1 MPILSCIFILFHIDI
16 YVYTSEYTKCFACLF
31 WCCYLKSFIILQ
43 RNVNHLHCNHLLLL
57 MKLFLQFFC
66 SNNFHFLCN
75 QFEVFLVF
83 EYQQTW
89 DKYETQ
95 IVVKI
100 FLDITTD
107 FWVYMESK
115 IQYETNIQFKCNLL
129 HWRSNVFSSIFIV
142 YIICRK
148 TNLPSQSL
156 DTSFYSHFYSLTPN
170 PVMILQFIRMKRFF
184 SLQL

>member
-1 MPILSCIFILFHIDI
+1 MRSAWKSISKKYCQYYLVYSYYSMYI
-16 YVYTSEYTKCFACLF
+16 YMYTSEYTKCFACLF

-89 DKYETQ
+89 DKYEIQ

-100 FLDITTD
+100 VLDITTCLV
-107 FWVYMESK
+107 FWIYMESK
-115 IQYETNIQFKCNLL
+115 IPFETNI
-129 HWRSNVFSSIFIV
+129 
-142 YIICRK
+142 
-148 TNLPSQSL
+148 
-156 DTSFYSHFYSLTPN
+156 
-170 PVMILQFIRMKRFF
+170 
-184 SLQL
+184 

>member
-1 MPILSCIFILFHIDI
+1 MINLWLYKIHILQCDLPGNLYLRNIANIILYIHII
-16 YVYTSEYTKCFACLF
+16 PYRYICVYTSEYTKCFACLF
-31 WCCYLKSFIILQ
+31 WCCYQKSFIILQ

-89 DKYETQ
+89 DKYEIQ

-100 FLDITTD
+100 VLDITTCLV
-107 FWVYMESK
+107 FWIYMESK
-115 IQYETNIQFKCNLL
+115 IPFETNI
-129 HWRSNVFSSIFIV
+129 
-142 YIICRK
+142 
-148 TNLPSQSL
+148 
-156 DTSFYSHFYSLTPN
+156 
-170 PVMILQFIRMKRFF
+170 
-184 SLQL
+184 